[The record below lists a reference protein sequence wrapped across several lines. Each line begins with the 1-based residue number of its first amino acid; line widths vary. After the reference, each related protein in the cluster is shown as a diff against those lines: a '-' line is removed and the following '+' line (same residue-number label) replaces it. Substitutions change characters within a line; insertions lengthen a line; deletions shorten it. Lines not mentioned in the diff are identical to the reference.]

1 MGRCYTRCHPR
12 LFLRSLF
19 ETKAVVAN
27 GPPPTS
33 VRAYKSRQS
42 RIPRGRLIALE
53 LSRGGVDEASA
64 PGETGPPNVSRV
76 GRRQGVTR
84 RIGTMKGWSVYLGG
98 EGVGPER
105 RPYMQ
110 MVRIYREQRAA
121 YEYVK
126 WEMKQ
131 NERKREKERRRD
143 VGGGVRSGAGLNENG
158 NGRDR
163 GWYLAPFRGKY
174 DRKGE
179 EDTNGKVERRLMIDD
194 RRFEQVG

>member
-1 MGRCYTRCHPR
+1 MGRCCTRCHPR

-98 EGVGPER
+98 GRGLVQSGDPTC
-105 RPYMQ
+105 
-110 MVRIYREQRAA
+110 
-121 YEYVK
+121 K
-126 WEMKQ
+126 WCAFIVS
-131 NERKREKERRRD
+131 KELRM
-143 VGGGVRSGAGLNENG
+143 N
-158 NGRDR
+158 
-163 GWYLAPFRGKY
+163 
-174 DRKGE
+174 
-179 EDTNGKVERRLMIDD
+179 M
-194 RRFEQVG
+194 